1 MMFLPHPRSPEDQ
14 AIAIGEDEAVF
25 VHEDDTY
32 VIVDDPSALPVHSWP
47 FPFVRNAAPRKGKKA
62 TPPGAP
68 PTVEPVTKP
77 APGPAQ
83 AARPAQR
90 GLEFSVIDAGG
101 LPRPFRSFSDA
112 AGFAVG
118 RAAATRKPALLEVWV
133 MSREGPAE
141 RIEVQAKSLPR
152 I

>member
-1 MMFLPHPRSPEDQ
+1 MMYLPAPFPEEQ
-14 AIAIGEDEAVF
+14 AIVLDDAEPLIVDE
-25 VHEDDTY
+25 ENPY
-32 VIVDDPSALPVHSWP
+32 VIVDDPSTLPVHSWP
-47 FPFVRNAAPRKGKKA
+47 FPFVRNAGPKKA
-62 TPPGAP
+62 KKPTPPGAP
-68 PTVEPVTKP
+68 PTVAPVIKP
-77 APGPAQ
+77 APAPAQ
-83 AARPAQR
+83 AARTAQR

-152 I
+152 V